1 MALDH
6 DLSPDTLNVAHALL
20 EEGGKIVALHVY
32 DTPQGAADAYLD
44 EATVAAAYK
53 AAKERLNEKVSHL
66 EGVDAKIIEGHSAR
80 TIIDY
85 ADTNKV
91 DCIVIVIGSHRPD
104 LWDYFL
110 GSTASRVVRH
120 AKCAVHVY
128 RSDD

>member
-1 MALDH
+1 MA
-6 DLSPDTLNVAHALL
+6 SMRFGTLQLCDEHACKSATKTSTEVAHF
-20 EEGGKIVALHVY
+20 Y
-32 DTPQGAADAYLD
+32 AATWTHFTL
-44 EATVAAAYK
+44 
-53 AAKERLNEKVSHL
+53 RLTHL

-91 DCIVIVIGSHRPD
+91 DCIVIGSHRPD
-104 LWDYFL
+104 LRDYFL